1 MAAIFEIIVITG
13 LSSFQPSCST
23 TFCGRR
29 DGGEAQVV
37 TALVCAL
44 SEYSNFLDV
53 THKRKTGQIQDN
65 RDTSEAWR
73 AKSCG
78 FGEQMEQAMSKM
90 VEQMDRTPYCTAWS
104 SFENHLR
111 HPKLDIFIN
120 ALMHEASLCDG

>member
-23 TFCGRR
+23 TFCGCR

-53 THKRKTGQIQDN
+53 THKRKIGQIQDN
-65 RDTSEAWR
+65 RDASEAWR
-73 AKSCG
+73 AKSSG

-90 VEQMDRTPYCTAWS
+90 VEQMGRAPYCTAWS

-120 ALMHEASLCDG
+120 ALVHGASLCDG